1 MNGMAFTSRLG
12 SQRSQA
18 WRRVPLWRF
27 AVPDWAEQHEPA
39 WPDMGFNALPIAL
52 PAVGGRRQIGDQN
65 RLFADIGQQ
74 RGDQLSRSMMVALA
88 IPPPAHIV

>member
-1 MNGMAFTSRLG
+1 
-12 SQRSQA
+12 
-18 WRRVPLWRF
+18 
-27 AVPDWAEQHEPA
+27 
-39 WPDMGFNALPIAL
+39 MGFNALPIAL